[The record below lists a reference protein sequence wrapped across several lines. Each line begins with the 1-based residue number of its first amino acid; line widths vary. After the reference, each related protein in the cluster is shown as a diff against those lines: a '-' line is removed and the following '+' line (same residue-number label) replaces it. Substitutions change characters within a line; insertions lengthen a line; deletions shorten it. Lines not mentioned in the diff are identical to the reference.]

1 MAAPVKPLAPLKLPG
16 GPSPATPEQRY
27 WKSFRSSSIIPSPS
41 NHAITY
47 ISAPSPLITTASVP
61 HDYFAVTTGPRVQIY
76 SIKSR
81 KLVKTISRFSDVA
94 HGAEIRRDGRVLAA
108 GDDTG
113 TIQVFDV
120 SSRAILKTWKEHKQP
135 VWVTKFSPR
144 ETTEMMSAS
153 DDCTVRLWDLPS
165 QDSVT
170 TFTGHTDYVRSGA
183 FMTEQA
189 SGLLVSGSYDQ
200 TVKLWDY
207 RASHSAIMTFKH
219 AEPVEAVL
227 PMPSGTTVL
236 AAAGNRI
243 VVLDIVG
250 GKPLH
255 MIDNHQKTVTSLS
268 LASQGSRLVSGALD
282 GHVKVF
288 ETTGWNV
295 VYGTKYSSPVLA
307 LSVVAAGQA
316 REDRHLAV
324 GMQSGSLSMKTR
336 LSGQLKVKE
345 KERQKEMEALLEGK
359 LEEHDRR
366 KRKRKLPS
374 GTRKGL
380 RGMDFNGEGADVVIQ
395 GNPSAKKKKLAR
407 WETAL
412 RNASYPSALD
422 LALETKNPIIT
433 ATVLTALRHR
443 SAMRAALSGRDE
455 VTLQPM
461 LKWVH
466 KYIIDPR
473 YVVLCVEAGTLI
485 LDIYAHIVGQSKEVD
500 KLFTDLHKQICR
512 EVDRA
517 QQACQT
523 DGMLS
528 LLLKT

>member
-1 MAAPVKPLAPLKLPG
+1 MAALVKPLAPLKLPQ
-16 GPSPATPEQRY
+16 GPDPDTPEQRY
-27 WKSFRSSSIIPSPS
+27 WRSFKNSSTNPSPS
-41 NHAITY
+41 SHPITH
-47 ISAPSPLITTASVP
+47 ISAPAPPNDTASLP
-61 HDYFAVTTGPRVQIY
+61 PDYFAVTTGPRVQIY

-81 KLVKTISRFSDVA
+81 KLVKTISRFGDVA

-120 SSRAILKTWKEHKQP
+120 GSRAILKTWKEHKQP
-135 VWVTKFSPR
+135 VWITKFSPR
-144 ETTEMMSAS
+144 ETTELMSAS

-165 QDSVT
+165 GDSVT

-189 SGLLVSGSYDQ
+189 SGLLMSGSYDQ

-207 RASHSAIMTFKH
+207 RASSSAIMTFKH

-227 PMPSGTTVL
+227 PMPSGTTILV
-236 AAAGNRI
+236 AAGNRI
-243 VVLDIVG
+243 VILDIVG

-268 LASQGSRLVSGALD
+268 LASQGSRLVSGGLD
-282 GHVKVF
+282 GHMKVL

-295 VYGTKYSSPVLA
+295 VYGAKYSSPVLS
-307 LSVVAAGQA
+307 LGVITAGQA

-324 GMQSGSLSMKTR
+324 GMQSGSLSIKTR

-345 KERQKEMEALLEGK
+345 KERQKEMDALIEGK
-359 LEEHDRR
+359 LGEHDR

-374 GTRKGL
+374 GTRRGL
-380 RGMDFNGEGADVVIQ
+380 RGMDFNGEGADIVIQ
-395 GNPSAKKKKLAR
+395 GNPSAKRKKLAR

-412 RNASYPSALD
+412 RNASYPKALD
-422 LALETKNPIIT
+422 LALETRNPIIT

-443 SAMRAALSGRDE
+443 SAMRAALSGKDE
-455 VTLQPM
+455 ITLQPI

-466 KYIIDPR
+466 KFIIDPR
-473 YVVLCVEAGTLI
+473 YVALCVEAGTLI

-500 KLFTDLHKQICR
+500 VLFTKLHRQICK

-523 DGMLS
+523 DGMLN